1 MVRRRLTLAALA
13 LALSAVLAIPA
24 LAVAGTINTTGTI
37 QGDFADVPPN
47 PDALCNLVDPATP
60 EEYRCDASSAG
71 AVDLPTAI
79 GTGTYVASMRFD
91 RSIQAT
97 EPDCLQ
103 VTGTLVITTA
113 GGTLT
118 LTILP
123 TSRSCLVFI
132 IDVLALHMT
141 VQSGTGAFAGTTGFL
156 DASGLIAPGGSGSVM
171 LLDAGGNIIAGT
183 GATPTPTPT
192 PTPTAT
198 PTPTPTP
205 TPTGTAIPGAVAT
218 PTATGSAVTPAPTP
232 LVALLPDAAV
242 RPEGIDPRGF
252 LLLAALL
259 IVSAGSY
266 VGLRTSWSRP

>member
-1 MVRRRLTLAALA
+1 MVRRRLTLGALA
-13 LALSAVLAIPA
+13 LIGLLAIPA
-24 LAVAGTINTTGTI
+24 LALADTINTTGTI
-37 QGDFADVPPN
+37 QGDFASDPPN

-71 AVDLPTAI
+71 TVDLPIAI

-103 VTGTLVITTA
+103 VTGTLTITTA

-118 LTILP
+118 LTILS

-132 IDVLALHMT
+132 IDVLDLHMT
-141 VQSGTGAFAGTTGFL
+141 VQSGTGTFAGMTGFL
-156 DASGLIAPGGSGSVM
+156 DASGLIVPGGSGSVM
-171 LLDAGGNIIAGT
+171 VLDASGNIVAGT
-183 GATPTPTPT
+183 ATPTPT

-198 PTPTPTP
+198 ATPTPTP
-205 TPTGTAIPGAVAT
+205 TPMGTAIAGAVAT
-218 PTATGSAVTPAPTP
+218 PTATQSAITPAPTP

-242 RPEGIDPRGF
+242 GRKGIDPGGL

-259 IVSAGSY
+259 LVSVGSY
-266 VGLRTSWSRP
+266 VALRTSR